1 MAAKHWNEVDITLG
15 EKCTN
20 LEKDCMNAPLHC
32 LGIHD
37 NCSEYFCSKTTTPEA
52 RERISLLKSAGLY
65 YEILSLCQH
74 YFANKAKSLL
84 AGFDNN
90 VVEGFNSLI
99 AKTVGKGFD
108 DYNKYFILGDSTYL
122 KHP

>member
-1 MAAKHWNEVDITLG
+1 MAAKHWNELDITLG
-15 EKCTN
+15 EKC
-20 LEKDCMNAPLHC
+20 LGLQKDCMNAPLHC

-37 NCSEYFCSKTTTPEA
+37 KCADYFCTKTTSPEA
-52 RERISLLKSAGLY
+52 RKELDFMKNEGLY

-90 VVEGFNSLI
+90 VVEGFNSII
-99 AKTVGKGFD
+99 AKYLGK
-108 DYNKYFILGDSTYL
+108 S
-122 KHP
+122 